1 VTDVV
6 TFHRLLAIGYFSPYG
21 SIEMSKTHFD
31 LIVFGGGNAIST
43 AIECGKA
50 GMKVA
55 LVERGPLGGTCP
67 HRGCIPSKL
76 LIGYADAA
84 QSVREAR
91 KFGFETTINIR
102 EPDKILTETFEFTRK
117 YDSILKDAL
126 GENVTLFR
134 GTGVLTSNYSL
145 SVNGNEISAD
155 KLVLATGS
163 RPKRPNFEGSYWTSD
178 DVFTLKKM
186 PRSIT
191 IVGGGYIACELGHF
205 FSGVGTETLQVVRGT
220 KLLEREDEEIQAL
233 FQRGYTTQVPV
244 RFETE
249 VSAAKY
255 NGSKFQIE
263 LVGKDGKSSERIS
276 EALLFCIG
284 RIPNT
289 DQIGLEKTDLRRNAK
304 GFIETNNRLRASV
317 PNVWVMGDIGGR
329 FMYTHAANFESEY
342 LAKQIS
348 GGCQDPIDYGPMPH
362 AVFTS
367 PETAGVG
374 KTEDE
379 LKAEGSSYF
388 AATVPYSNTTKG
400 RAIKEEYGLCKLLIA
415 PDRRILGCH
424 IVGHQASVLLHT
436 VLPVMK
442 WRNDIQ
448 SLVDLI
454 YIHPALAEI
463 VRGAARKVGGMLPT
477 ACRDMVC

>member
-1 VTDVV
+1 
-6 TFHRLLAIGYFSPYG
+6 
-21 SIEMSKTHFD
+21 MSQRHFD
-31 LIVFGGGNAIST
+31 LIVFGGGNAITT

-55 LVERGPLGGTCP
+55 LIERGPLGGTCP

-76 LIGYADAA
+76 LIGFADAA
-84 QSVREAR
+84 ESVRQAV
-91 KFGFETTINIR
+91 KFGFETTINI
-102 EPDKILTETFEFTRK
+102 PDPDRILIDTFEFTRK
-117 YDSILKDAL
+117 YDSILQDAL

-134 GTGVLTSNYSL
+134 GTGVLTGNYSL
-145 SVNGNEISAD
+145 SVNGAEISAD
-155 KLVLATGS
+155 KVVLATGS
-163 RPKRPNFEGSYWTSD
+163 RPKRPNFEGPYWTSD

-205 FSGVGTETLQVVRGT
+205 FSGIGVETSQAVRGN
-220 KLLEREDEEIQAL
+220 KLLEREDAEIQAL
-233 FQRGYTTQVPV
+233 FQRGYTSRVPV
-244 RFETE
+244 QFETV
-249 VSAAKY
+249 VSGVKY
-255 NGSKFQIE
+255 DGSKFHIE
-263 LVGKDGKSSERIS
+263 LAGQEGKSAERIS

-304 GFIETNNRLRASV
+304 GFIETDNWLRASV
-317 PNVWVMGDIGGR
+317 PNVWAMGDIGGR

-374 KTEDE
+374 KTEAE
-379 LKAEGSSYF
+379 LKAEGSRYF
-388 AATVPYSNTTKG
+388 SAAVPYSGTTKG

-415 PDRRILGCH
+415 PDRQILGCH
-424 IVGHQASVLLHT
+424 IVGQQASVLLHI

-448 SLVDLI
+448 LLVDLI

-463 VRGAARKVGGMLPT
+463 VRGAARKIAGMLPT
-477 ACRDMVC
+477 ACRDMVV

>member
-1 VTDVV
+1 
-6 TFHRLLAIGYFSPYG
+6 
-21 SIEMSKTHFD
+21 MSRANFD

-84 QSVREAR
+84 ESVRAAR
-91 KFGFETTINIR
+91 KFGFQTTINIPD
-102 EPDKILTETFEFTRK
+102 PDKILTETFEFTHK
-117 YDSILKDAL
+117 YDSILQEAL
-126 GENVTLFR
+126 GENVALFR
-134 GTGVLTSNYSL
+134 GTGALTGNYSL

-155 KLVLATGS
+155 RVVLATGS
-163 RPKRPNFEGSYWTSD
+163 RPKRPNFEGPYWTSD
-178 DVFTLKKM
+178 DVFFLKKM

-205 FSGVGTETLQVVRGT
+205 FSGIGVETWQVVRGT
-220 KLLEREDEEIQAL
+220 KMLEREDEEIQAL
-233 FQRGYTTQVPV
+233 FQRGYTTHVPV

-249 VSAAKY
+249 VRAVKY
-255 NGSKFQIE
+255 DGIKFQIQ
-263 LVGKDGKSSERIS
+263 LVGKEGESTERVS

-289 DQIGLEKTDLRRNAK
+289 DQIGLEKTGLQRNAK
-304 GFIETNNRLRASV
+304 GFIETDSRLRTTV

-348 GGCQDPIDYGPMPH
+348 GRSQDPIDYGPMPH

-367 PETAGVG
+367 PEIAGVG
-374 KTEDE
+374 KTERE
-379 LKAEGSSYF
+379 LKAEKRSYL
-388 AATVPYSNTTKG
+388 AAAVPYSNTTKG
-400 RAIKEEYGLCKLLIA
+400 KAIKEEYGLCKLLIA
-415 PDRRILGCH
+415 PDRQILGCH
-424 IVGHQASVLLHT
+424 IIGQQASVLLHT

-448 SLVDLI
+448 SLVELI

-463 VRGAARKVGGMLPT
+463 IRGAARKVAGMLPT
-477 ACRDMVC
+477 ACRDMG

>member
-1 VTDVV
+1 
-6 TFHRLLAIGYFSPYG
+6 
-21 SIEMSKTHFD
+21 MSQRHFD
-31 LIVFGGGNAIST
+31 LIVFGGGNAIT
-43 AIECGKA
+43 IAIECGKA

-55 LVERGPLGGTCP
+55 LIERGPLGGTCP

-84 QSVREAR
+84 ESVRQAV

-102 EPDKILTETFEFTRK
+102 DPDKILVDTFGFTRK
-117 YDSILKDAL
+117 YDSILQDAL
-126 GENVTLFR
+126 GDNVTRFR
-134 GTGVLTSNYSL
+134 GTGVLTGNNFL
-145 SVNGNEISAD
+145 SVNGSEISAD
-155 KLVLATGS
+155 KMVLATGS
-163 RPKRPNFEGSYWTSD
+163 RPKRPNFEGPYWTSD
-178 DVFTLKKM
+178 EVFTLKKM

-205 FSGVGTETLQVVRGT
+205 FSGVGVETLQVVRGN
-220 KLLEREDEEIQAL
+220 KLLEREDAEIQAL
-233 FQRGYTTQVPV
+233 FQRGYTARVPV
-244 RFETE
+244 QFETAI
-249 VSAAKY
+249 STIKHD
-255 NGSKFQIE
+255 GSKFYIE
-263 LVGKDGKSSERIS
+263 LAGQEGKSAERIS

-304 GFIETNNRLRASV
+304 GFIETDNWLRTSV
-317 PNVWVMGDIGGR
+317 PNVWAMGDVAGR

-348 GGCQDPIDYGPMPH
+348 GGSQDPIDYGPMPH

-374 KTEDE
+374 KTEAE
-379 LKAEGSSYF
+379 LKAEGIKYFTAAIAYSS
-388 AATVPYSNTTKG
+388 TTKG
-400 RAIKEEYGLCKLLIA
+400 RAIKEEYGLCKLLIS
-415 PDRRILGCH
+415 PDRQILGCH
-424 IVGHQASVLLHT
+424 IVGQQASVLLHI

-448 SLVDLI
+448 LLVDLI

-463 VRGAARKVGGMLPT
+463 VRGAARKIAGMIPA
-477 ACRDMVC
+477 ACRDLAG

>member
-1 VTDVV
+1 
-6 TFHRLLAIGYFSPYG
+6 
-21 SIEMSKTHFD
+21 MSQRHFD
-31 LIVFGGGNAIST
+31 LIVFGGGNAITT
-43 AIECGKA
+43 AIECGKT
-50 GMKVA
+50 GMKIA
-55 LVERGPLGGTCP
+55 LIERGPLGGTCP

-84 QSVREAR
+84 ESVRQAV
-91 KFGFETTINIR
+91 KFGFETTINIPD
-102 EPDKILTETFEFTRK
+102 PDKILVDTFEFTRK
-117 YDSILKDAL
+117 YDSILQDAL

-134 GTGVLTSNYSL
+134 GTGVLTGNYSL
-145 SVNGNEISAD
+145 SVNGSEISAD
-155 KLVLATGS
+155 KMVLATGS
-163 RPKRPNFEGSYWTSD
+163 RPKRPNFDGPYWTSD
-178 DVFTLKKM
+178 DVFTLRKM

-205 FSGVGTETLQVVRGT
+205 FSGIGVETLQVVRGN
-220 KLLEREDEEIQAL
+220 KLLEREDAEIQAL
-233 FQRGYTTQVPV
+233 FQRGYTARVPV
-244 RFETE
+244 QFETA
-249 VSAAKY
+249 VGAAKHD
-255 NGSKFQIE
+255 GAKFHIE
-263 LVGKDGKSSERIS
+263 LTGQGKSAERIS

-289 DQIGLEKTDLRRNAK
+289 DQIGLEKTNLRRNAK
-304 GFIETNNRLRASV
+304 GFIETDNWLRTSV
-317 PNVWVMGDIGGR
+317 PNVWAMGDIAGR

-348 GGCQDPIDYGPMPH
+348 GGSQDPIDYGPMPH

-374 KTEDE
+374 KTEAE
-379 LKAEGSSYF
+379 LKAEGTRYF
-388 AATVPYSNTTKG
+388 TVAVPYSSTTKG

-415 PDRRILGCH
+415 PDRQILGCH
-424 IVGHQASVLLHT
+424 IVGQQASVLLHI

-448 SLVDLI
+448 LLVDLI

-463 VRGAARKVGGMLPT
+463 VRGAARKIAGMIPA
-477 ACRDMVC
+477 ACRDLVG